1 MDSNPTN
8 SEDEESPLPPPELDV
23 EAYRG
28 ELASLGMTTE
38 QENKL
43 LEILWDIMRTMVDI
57 GFGMDAV
64 QMVVPALL
72 NGSVEKSADKDK
84 PANITAHFNDYA
96 KPQDENQK
104 SGG

>member
-8 SEDEESPLPPPELDV
+8 SEDQVPSLPPPELDV
-23 EAYRG
+23 ETYRE

-43 LEILWDIMRTMVDI
+43 LETLWNIMRIMVDI
-57 GFGMDAV
+57 GYGMDAV
-64 QMVVPALL
+64 QMVVPALM
-72 NGSVEKSADKDK
+72 NGSVENSTDKDK
-84 PANITAHFNDYA
+84 PANITANFNDHA

-104 SGG
+104 